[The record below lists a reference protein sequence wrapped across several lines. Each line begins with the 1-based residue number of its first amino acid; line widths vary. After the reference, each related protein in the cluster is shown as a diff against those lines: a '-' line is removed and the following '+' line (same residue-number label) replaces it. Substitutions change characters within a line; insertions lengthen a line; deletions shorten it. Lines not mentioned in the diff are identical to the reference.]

1 MSAAVDWLGRAFARP
16 GASPDPDEHDDSLCA
31 FRHASAEHFDRIGHA
46 RLQTWARWRSDPRT
60 FPHDDRDARFV
71 AHALRLLSRKERN
84 VLVEHY
90 GFGLSLSEIAARSAI
105 GEKQMHSLRRIGAR
119 KVGMYA
125 IALHS
130 AWRVFEDRERRRERF
145 AHAD

>member
-1 MSAAVDWLGRAFARP
+1 
-16 GASPDPDEHDDSLCA
+16 
-31 FRHASAEHFDRIGHA
+31 
-46 RLQTWARWRSDPRT
+46 
-60 FPHDDRDARFV
+60 
-71 AHALRLLSRKERN
+71 LRLLSRKERN